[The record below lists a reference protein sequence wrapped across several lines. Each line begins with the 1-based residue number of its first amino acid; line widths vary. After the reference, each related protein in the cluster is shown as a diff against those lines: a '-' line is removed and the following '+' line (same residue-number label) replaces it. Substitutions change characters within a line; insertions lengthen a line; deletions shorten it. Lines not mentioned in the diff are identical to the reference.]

1 MTAVLLLLVIFGGIA
16 LIVYVDNTTKAGRR
30 AARLPTGRGE
40 ALPAAARPLPAPA
53 PEPVE
58 SLVLRLPEPQ
68 RARAWGVLCAVA
80 DAQAEPGT
88 PDARTAYLLAET
100 RRTYLPETVRAYLAL
115 TDGARERLAGQ
126 GQPADTLLAEQL
138 ALIEDGVREALR
150 HDHAAADRLM
160 TQGRFLRER
169 FVAGRD
175 GGLELPG
182 DATHD

>member
-16 LIVYVDNTTKAGRR
+16 LITYVDNTTRAGRR
-30 AARLPTGRGE
+30 AARLPPGRGE
-40 ALPAAARPLPAPA
+40 ALPAAARALPA

-58 SLVLRLPEPQ
+58 SLLLRLPEPQ
-68 RARAWGVLCAVA
+68 RTRTWAILCAVA
-80 DAQAEPGT
+80 DAQAAPGT

-100 RRTYLPETVRAYLAL
+100 RRAYLPDTVRAYLGL
-115 TDGARERLAGQ
+115 TDGARERLAEQ
-126 GQPADTLLAEQL
+126 GQPADTLLTEQL

-169 FVAGRD
+169 FQAE
-175 GGLELPG
+175 GGPGGWALPDVG
-182 DATHD
+182 PKG